1 MASEGVISR
10 RSFLRLVGLG
20 AGATLVVSNGALA
33 AAAQTS
39 APATGTTSDSG
50 TNFDWQQYR
59 GSSVR
64 LILNKHPFTESLVPL
79 LPAFEQQ
86 TGISTTNLILPEA
99 EYFQKILV
107 DLSTGAGSYDVFMT
121 GPYAHW
127 AYDKA
132 GWTQPLED
140 FLQDPK
146 LTAPDYDAADLFPAL
161 VNANK
166 WDLTLGGGVGQGHL
180 WAIPVMVETYVQV
193 YRKDIYDAAGLQPAK
208 TIEEWRSNNQKATSG
223 DVKGI
228 IVRGSRGGG
237 MTGTG
242 YLSTF
247 RGYGGRVFDDNLV
260 CQINSPQGVHVAEQ
274 YCASIK
280 ESGPPGWTNVTWYE
294 GQEGYASGQYAQYM
308 DCDFFTALYEDPT
321 KSQVVGKNAL
331 APCPYDPSM
340 QPFSSM
346 WTWAL
351 GMSSRAADKNAAWYF
366 IQWATGKQQM
376 QQATLNG
383 GNYNPTRLSVFN
395 DPSVQQQMATWA
407 NGTYLSAVLDNL
419 NKYATLGWPPEP
431 EQTFVGT
438 RWDQALQE
446 IWSGSDAQ
454 QALDSA
460 KQDIDAHMKDVGLLS

>member
-1 MASEGVISR
+1 MGV
-10 RSFLRLVGLG
+10 G
-20 AGATLVVSNGALA
+20 AGATLLGSGALPA
-33 AAAQTS
+33 LAQN
-39 APATGTTSDSG
+39 APASGSG
-50 TNFDWQQYR
+50 TDTNSSFDWQAYK

-64 LILNKHPFTESLVPL
+64 MILNKHPFTESLLPL
-79 LPAFEQQ
+79 IPQFEQL
-86 TGISTTNLILPEA
+86 TGITTTNLILPED
-99 EYFQKILV
+99 EFFQKLLV

-121 GPYAHW
+121 GPYTHW

-146 LTAPDYDAADLFPAL
+146 MTASDYAADDLFPAL

-166 WDLTLGGGVGQGHL
+166 WDLTLGGGVGNGHL

-193 YRKDIYDAAGLQPAK
+193 YRKDIYDAAGLTPAK

-228 IVRGSRGGG
+228 VVRGSRGGG

-247 RGYGGRVFDDNLV
+247 RAYGGQVFDDNLV
-260 CQINSPQGVHVAEQ
+260 CQINSPQGVHIAEQ
-274 YCASIK
+274 YCASVK

-321 KSQVVGKNAL
+321 TSQVVGKNGV

-340 QPFSSM
+340 SPFSSM

-351 GMSSRAADKNAAWYF
+351 GMSSKASDKNAAWYF
-366 IQWATGKQQM
+366 IQWATAKQQM
-376 QQATLNG
+376 QQATLNC
-383 GNYNPTRLSVFN
+383 GNYNPTRASVFN
-395 DPSVQQQMATWA
+395 DPNVQQKMSSWG
-407 NGTYLSAVLDNL
+407 NGTYLPAVLDNL

-438 RWDQALQE
+438 RWDQALQD
-446 IWSGSDAQ
+446 IWSGNDAQ
-454 QALDSA
+454 SSLDSA
-460 KQDIDAHMKDVGLLS
+460 KQDIDDHMKDVGLLQ